1 MAYDVEVT
9 RLDAIGRRSGVA
21 WLETWLEVGVTIHN
35 TDL

>member
-1 MAYDVEVT
+1 VAYDAVVT
-9 RLDAIGRRSGVA
+9 CLGVIGRRSGVA